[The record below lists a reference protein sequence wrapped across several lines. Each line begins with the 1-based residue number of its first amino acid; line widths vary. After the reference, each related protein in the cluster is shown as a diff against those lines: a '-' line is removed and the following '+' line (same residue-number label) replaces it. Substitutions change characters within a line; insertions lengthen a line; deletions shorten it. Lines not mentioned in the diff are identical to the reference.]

1 MQVALELS
9 AATAGRRFDARMAG
23 RPRLS
28 HLDAAGRARMVDVG
42 AKAVT
47 ERVAVAGATVVMR
60 PATLRLI
67 AEGALPKGDVLA
79 VARLAGIMAAKRTA
93 ELIPLCHPL
102 ALSYVDVT
110 AIPNGTRT
118 RGAVDIEATV
128 RLAGRTGA
136 EMEALTAAS
145 VAALTI
151 YDMCKAVDRDIE
163 ITAVRL
169 IRKEGGKSGRWVRGV
184 RAAPA

>member
-1 MQVALELS
+1 
-9 AATAGRRFDARMAG
+9 MAV
-23 RPRLS
+23 RARLS

-42 AKAVT
+42 AKPVT
-47 ERVAVAGATVVMR
+47 ERVAVASATVIMR

-79 VARLAGIMAAKRTA
+79 IARLAGIMAAKRTA

-102 ALSYVDVT
+102 ALSHVDVALT
-110 AIPNGTRT
+110 PRGTRT
-118 RGAVDIEATV
+118 RGSVAIEATV

-169 IRKEGGKSGRWVRGV
+169 LRKEGGKSGRWVRGT
-184 RAAPA
+184 RASRA

>member
-1 MQVALELS
+1 MQVAPELS
-9 AATAGRRFDARMAG
+9 AATSGRRFGARMAG
-23 RPRLS
+23 RARLS

-42 AKAVT
+42 AKPLT

-60 PATLRLI
+60 SATLRLI

-102 ALSYVDVT
+102 VLSHVDVT
-110 AIPNGTRT
+110 LTPRSARAHGT
-118 RGAVDIEATV
+118 VDVQATV
-128 RLAGRTGA
+128 RLEGKTGA

-169 IRKEGGKSGRWVRGV
+169 LRKEGGKRGRWVRRA
-184 RAAPA
+184 RAARA